1 MPIAPRFERV
11 CRWPRTLARS
21 CRQTLFNR
29 DSFIK
34 RRSFRRRR
42 RFRSFAALGS
52 FLSIAIA
59 LSFRHISYAAA
70 IHSRKTSAA
79 LDFPFSPWRSLNPKT
94 KGGGLSVSACGNGTA
109 LPANPDR
116 RIGFAGSRKGRSF
129 LWGFASR
136 TGASVL
142 RPFLR

>member
-11 CRWPRTLARS
+11 CRWPRTLVRS

-42 RFRSFAALGS
+42 RFRSFAALGN

-70 IHSRKTSAA
+70 IHCPRSSVART
-79 LDFPFSPWRSLNPKT
+79 FVFSPERSLNPK
-94 KGGGLSVSACGNGTA
+94 ARGNWEGIGCFRLRKRIDGIAGKTGQA
-109 LPANPDR
+109 HWLCQSPQGVQPLYGR
-116 RIGFAGSRKGRSF
+116 RCRRQ
-129 LWGFASR
+129 
-136 TGASVL
+136 
-142 RPFLR
+142 